1 VIDVEHVITVGNR
14 WERERNGDAGRE
26 IVARIAAGERQ
37 ALDTLYQRYAPPLFG
52 YLLTLTSDR
61 GLAEE
66 ILQDTFVAAWRAA
79 ERFEGRSS
87 VKTWLF
93 GIGRRQAY
101 NSLRRRNLALM
112 DDTALDQTPSDE
124 PEPEMATLQNADR
137 QALTAAIEQL
147 RPVHREVLLLAFV
160 HDLSYAEMA
169 ELLDVPLGTIRSR
182 LSNARRLLRAI
193 LETAETER

>member
-1 VIDVEHVITVGNR
+1 VIEVEHAITVGNR

-37 ALDTLYQRYAPPLFG
+37 ALDTLYQRYAQPLFG

-101 NSLRRRNLALM
+101 NSLRRRNLALT
-112 DDTALDQTPSDE
+112 DDTVLDQTPGDE
-124 PEPEMATLQNADR
+124 PEPEMAALQNADR
-137 QALTAAIEQL
+137 QALTDAIARL

-160 HDLSYAEMA
+160 HDLSYTEMA

>member
-1 VIDVEHVITVGNR
+1 VIDVEHAITVGNR

-124 PEPEMATLQNADR
+124 PEPDMATLQNADR

>member
-1 VIDVEHVITVGNR
+1 VEHAITVANSR
-14 WERERNGDAGRE
+14 RNERSGDAE
-26 IVARIAAGERQ
+26 SENISRIAAGDRQ
-37 ALDTLYQRYAPPLFG
+37 ALDTLYQRFAQPLFG
-52 YLLTLTSDR
+52 YLLTLTNDR

-79 ERFEGRSS
+79 GRFEARAS

-93 GIGRRQAY
+93 GIARRQAH
-101 NSLRRRNLALM
+101 NSLRRRNHRLT
-112 DDTALDQTPSDE
+112 DDTMLEQTPSDE
-124 PEPEMATLQNADR
+124 PEPETALLQNIDR
-137 QALTAAIEQL
+137 QALTGAIERL

-160 HDLSYAEMA
+160 QGLSYAEMA

-182 LSNARRLLRAI
+182 LSNARRLVRNI

>member
-1 VIDVEHVITVGNR
+1 MEHAITVADR
-14 WERERNGDAGRE
+14 WKRERSDDAEGE
-26 IVARIAAGERQ
+26 IVARIADGERQ
-37 ALDTLYQRYAPPLFG
+37 ALDTLYQRYAQPLFG
-52 YLLTLTSDR
+52 YLLTLTADR

-79 ERFEGRSS
+79 ERFEGRAS

-93 GIGRRQAY
+93 SIARRQAH
-101 NSLRRRNLALM
+101 NSLRRRNLALT
-112 DDTALDQTPSDE
+112 DDTALEQTPSDE
-124 PEPEMATLQNADR
+124 PEPETALLQNADR
-137 QALTAAIEQL
+137 QALTGAIEQL

-169 ELLDVPLGTIRSR
+169 DLLDVPLGTIRSR
-182 LSNARRLLRAI
+182 LSNARRLLRET

>member
-1 VIDVEHVITVGNR
+1 VIDVEHAITVVNR
-14 WERERNGDAGRE
+14 WGRERSDDAEGE
-26 IVARIAAGERQ
+26 IVARIADGERQ
-37 ALDTLYQRYAPPLFG
+37 ALDTLYQRYAQPLFG
-52 YLLTLTSDR
+52 YLLTLTADR

-79 ERFEGRSS
+79 ERFEARSS

-93 GIGRRQAY
+93 GIARRQAH
-101 NSLRRRNLALM
+101 NSLRRRDLTLI
-112 DDTALDQTPSDE
+112 DDATLDQTPSDE
-124 PEPEMATLQNADR
+124 PEPEEAMLRNADR
-137 QALTAAIEQL
+137 QALTGAIEQL

-169 ELLDVPLGTIRSR
+169 SLLDVPLGTIRSR
-182 LSNARRLLRAI
+182 LSNARRLLRQI

>member
-1 VIDVEHVITVGNR
+1 VIDVEHAITVVNS
-14 WERERNGDAGRE
+14 WMRERSDDAEGE
-26 IVARIAAGERQ
+26 IVVRIAAGERQ
-37 ALDTLYQRYAPPLFG
+37 ALDTLYQRYAQPLFG
-52 YLLTLTSDR
+52 YLLTLTADR

-79 ERFEGRSS
+79 ARFEARSS

-93 GIGRRQAY
+93 GIARRQAH
-101 NSLRRRNLALM
+101 NSLRRRNLTLTGDA
-112 DDTALDQTPSDE
+112 ALDQTPSDE
-124 PEPEMATLQNADR
+124 PEPEEATLRNADR
-137 QALTAAIEQL
+137 QALTGAIEQL

-169 ELLDVPLGTIRSR
+169 DLLDVPLGTIRSR
-182 LSNARRLLRAI
+182 LSNARRLLRQI